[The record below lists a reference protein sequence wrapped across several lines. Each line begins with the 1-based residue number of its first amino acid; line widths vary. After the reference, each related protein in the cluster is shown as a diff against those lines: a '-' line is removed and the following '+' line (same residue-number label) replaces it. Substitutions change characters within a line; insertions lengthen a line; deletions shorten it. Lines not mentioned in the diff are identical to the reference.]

1 VLRGLQPDN
10 EPLSGSLGRP
20 RNFVANLG
28 GGYDSRMTLRLRN
41 TLTRAVE
48 AVEPA
53 DGERLRMYSC
63 GPTVYRYA
71 HVGNLRTFLL
81 ADLIRRAVLYHGTAV
96 LHVQNITDVGHL
108 RDERFDR
115 GEDRMLVAA
124 GLEHKTPAEIADA
137 YEAAFHADAA
147 LLNILPAHV
156 FPRATEH
163 IPEMLDLAER
173 LVDAGNAYVSDAGNV
188 YYSVASFPGYGSLS
202 GNTLDALRAGHRG
215 EVEPD
220 KHDPS
225 DFALWKLA
233 GEGRMLKWPT
243 PRWGNGFP
251 GWHLECSAMALRHLG
266 PTFDLHSGGV
276 DNVFPHH
283 EDEIAQSAPIVG
295 GPPARVWVHG
305 EFLNVGGK
313 KMAKSAGNIERIADV
328 AERSVDPLAFR
339 YLCLTSRYR
348 HKLEYTDASL
358 AGAAAGLASLRAGLA
373 ALGPAPMAGP
383 WAAPVPLRAGAAAD
397 RPIGTVTGTAGNGDG
412 SAGELADRAHA
423 PSAPLSPA
431 GRALHDRFVAAIDED
446 LDLPAALAVVRET
459 LRADLPADERRWLIL
474 DADFVLGLDLNRAV
488 ATAEPTEAMPAEVA
502 ALLDRRARARAAR
515 DYATADALRDQL
527 AELGHDVVDGPGGQT
542 VSRSRDPGGGRS
554 GR

>member
-1 VLRGLQPDN
+1 V
-10 EPLSGSLGRP
+10 
-20 RNFVANLG
+20 
-28 GGYDSRMTLRLRN
+28 TLRLRN

-48 AVEPA
+48 PVEPA
-53 DGERLRMYSC
+53 DGRRLRMYAC

-81 ADLIRRAVLYHGTAV
+81 ADLIRRVVLYHGVPV
-96 LHVQNITDVGHL
+96 LAVQNITDVGHL

-124 GLEHKTPAEIADA
+124 GLEHKTAAEIADA

-147 LLNILPAHV
+147 LLDLLPAHV

-163 IPEMLDLAER
+163 IPEMIELAER
-173 LVDAGNAYVSDAGNV
+173 LVDAGYAYESPEGNV
-188 YYSVASFPGYGSLS
+188 YFSVAAFPDYGALS

-220 KHDPS
+220 KRDPA
-225 DFALWKLA
+225 DFALWKAA

-243 PRWGNGFP
+243 PRWGEGFP

-266 PTFDLHSGGV
+266 ERFDVHTGGI

-283 EDEIAQSAPIVG
+283 EDEIAQSAPLVG

-305 EFLNVGGK
+305 EFLNVGGR

-328 AERSVDPLAFR
+328 AGRGIDPLAFR

-373 ALGPAPMAGP
+373 GLGEAPADGP
-383 WAAPVPLRAGAAAD
+383 WAGPAVLRAGSAPARPLGTAD
-397 RPIGTVTGTAGNGDG
+397 GTAGNGDG
-412 SAGELADRAHA
+412 SAGTLSDRAHHPA
-423 PSAPLSPA
+423 APLSVE
-431 GRALHDRFVAAIDED
+431 GRALHDRFVAALDDD
-446 LDLPAALAVVRET
+446 LDLPTALAVVRET
-459 LRADLPADERRWLIL
+459 LRAGLAPDERRWLVL
-474 DADFVLGLDLNRAV
+474 DADYVLGLGLDRPTVDGTA
-488 ATAEPTEAMPAEVA
+488 AAAEPIPGSVSSLADERA
-502 ALLDRRARARAAR
+502 AARASRDFARA
-515 DYATADALRDQL
+515 DELRTRI
-527 AELGHDVVDGPGGQT
+527 AELGWAVTDGPDGQT
-542 VSRSRDPGGGRS
+542 IERRR
-554 GR
+554 